1 MNQGYTLSSLL
12 FSIFINDFP
21 ESLDQ
26 TENYPMYIE
35 NTAINYLMYADD
47 IIILSIIKVGLQNR
61 LNSLQ
66 KYTENWKLQVN
77 TEKNASQ
84 YFK

>member
-1 MNQGYTLSSLL
+1 
-12 FSIFINDFP
+12 
-21 ESLDQ
+21 
-26 TENYPMYIE
+26 MYIE

-77 TEKNASQ
+77 TEKMQVSTLNKGGKLLKTLIFALVTF
-84 YFK
+84 Y